1 MGKKKGGAAKAK
13 KLARKAEQERIQKQ
27 VRFLFIG
34 SGLSPQRDG
43 RPISPIPQRRLEGL
57 TP

>member
-27 VRFLFIG
+27 VRFSFIG
-34 SGLSPQRDG
+34 SRLSPQG
-43 RPISPIPQRRLEGL
+43 R
-57 TP
+57 TPYLCPVRSAVRGPA

>member
-27 VRFLFIG
+27 VRFF
-34 SGLSPQRDG
+34 SERSAPA
-43 RPISPIPQRRLEGL
+43 
-57 TP
+57 